1 MRQVIIFTNENGGV
15 SVCYPTG
22 ELPIEQVLTK
32 DCPEG
37 AIIVDNDTLPNEHN
51 EFFNAWELNN
61 STVTVNLTKA
71 KDIVKSKLRIE
82 REPVFAA
89 LDIQF
94 MRAVESGNTT
104 QQAAIAE
111 QKDELRNIT
120 AHSSIT
126 GATTVDSLKTAMNNL
141 IDQIKS

>member
-32 DCPEG
+32 DCPVG

-51 EFFNAWELNN
+51 EFFNAWELSD

-71 KDIVKSKLRIE
+71 KEIAKNKLRIE
-82 REPVFAA
+82 REPVLSA

-94 MRAVESGNTT
+94 MRAVESGNTE
-104 QQAAIAE
+104 QQTAIAE
-111 QKDELRNIT
+111 QKNVLRNIT

-126 GATTVDSLKTAMNNL
+126 GAEDIDSLKTAMNEL
-141 IDQIKS
+141 ITQIKE